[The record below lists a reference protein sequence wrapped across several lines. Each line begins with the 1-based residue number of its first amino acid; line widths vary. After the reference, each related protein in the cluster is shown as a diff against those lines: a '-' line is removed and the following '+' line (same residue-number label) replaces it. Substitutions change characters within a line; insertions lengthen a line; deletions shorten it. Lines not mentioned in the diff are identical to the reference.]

1 MMWQYPDQS
10 ARSLSPLV
18 LAYVGD
24 AVFEL
29 YVRMALINDKSKVH
43 QLHKRAVDLVKAE
56 AMAGYYLKLAPHLQ
70 PEEEAVIRRGRNAK
84 SRSGKSSDVQ
94 SYHMSTGFEALVGYL
109 YLDHQE
115 QRLQQLLS
123 FVLPELQHNEHTNM
137 P

>member
-1 MMWQYPDQS
+1 MMWQYPEQP
-10 ARSLSPLV
+10 ARTLSPLV

-29 YVRMALINDKSKVH
+29 YVRTALLNEKSKVH

-56 AMAGYYLKLAPHLQ
+56 AMAGYYQKLAPHLQ
-70 PEEEAVIRRGRNAK
+70 PDEEAVIRRGRNAK
-84 SRSGKSSDVQ
+84 SRSGKSSDAQ

-115 QRLQQLLS
+115 QRLQQLLA
-123 FVLPELQHNEHTNM
+123 FVLPELQHNEHTNR